1 LSYNENL
8 RSKFD
13 EKEEKIHLLENKI
26 IGMEEKINKIYEQ
39 IQKPSEK
46 LIAGDHFSAL
56 KVRNLDGAVYQAV
69 SGRLLKLLLLL

>member
-26 IGMEEKINKIYEQ
+26 IGMEEKINKFMS
-39 IQKPSEK
+39 KSK
-46 LIAGDHFSAL
+46 
-56 KVRNLDGAVYQAV
+56 N
-69 SGRLLKLLLLL
+69 LLKS